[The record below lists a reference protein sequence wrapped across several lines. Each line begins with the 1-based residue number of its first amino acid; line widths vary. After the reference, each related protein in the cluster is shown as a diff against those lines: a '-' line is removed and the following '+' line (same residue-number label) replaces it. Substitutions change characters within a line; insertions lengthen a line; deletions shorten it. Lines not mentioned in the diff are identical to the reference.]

1 MLLGSCAEMTNLR
14 AIVGFESFV
23 GRSPQMELVWEVTAA
38 SGLLNEYSYGDDAH
52 QKEAVSCVAASSGT
66 VYQKTHLMSYL
77 LRNY

>member
-1 MLLGSCAEMTNLR
+1 
-14 AIVGFESFV
+14 
-23 GRSPQMELVWEVTAA
+23 MELVWEVTAA